1 MTSRILNNLNGAGL
15 YGVEFFIKGSEVIFS
30 ELSPRPHDTGM
41 VTLVSQNINEFELH
55 LRAFLNLPIPRID
68 LIEPSATRVILSNQE
83 YPNPIYEG
91 LNEALEF
98 EKTKVLIFGKPVS
111 RKGRRMGVV
120 LSSNS
125 DINLARKNADEAARK
140 IKVSTA

>member
-1 MTSRILNNLNGAGL
+1 
-15 YGVEFFIKGSEVIFS
+15 
-30 ELSPRPHDTGM
+30 M

-55 LRAFLNLPIPRID
+55 LRAFLNLPIPNIN

-83 YPNPIYEG
+83 YMNPIYEG

-98 EKTKVLIFGKPVS
+98 ENTKVLIFGKQFA
-111 RKGRRMGVV
+111 RKGRRLGVV

-125 DINLARKNADEAARK
+125 DINFAIKNDD
-140 IKVSTA
+140 

>member
-1 MTSRILNNLNGAGL
+1 MYKR
-15 YGVEFFIKGSEVIFS
+15 
-30 ELSPRPHDTGM
+30 
-41 VTLVSQNINEFELH
+41 Q
-55 LRAFLNLPIPRID
+55 FLNLPIPRID

-98 EKTKVLIFGKPVS
+98 EKTKVLLFGKPIS

-125 DINLARKNADEAARK
+125 DVNLAKKIADEAALK
-140 IKVSTA
+140 IKVSTT

>member
-1 MTSRILNNLNGAGL
+1 MIRKYNSGCRG
-15 YGVEFFIKGSEVIFS
+15 
-30 ELSPRPHDTGM
+30 
-41 VTLVSQNINEFELH
+41 
-55 LRAFLNLPIPRID
+55 
-68 LIEPSATRVILSNQE
+68 PSATRVILSNQE

-125 DINLARKNADEAARK
+125 DINLAKLMSEFDERTTPILLPFLETGLPNMSTLVFSNSNASLRP
-140 IKVSTA
+140 S

>member
-55 LRAFLNLPIPRID
+55 LRAFLNLQYRI
-68 LIEPSATRVILSNQE
+68 
-83 YPNPIYEG
+83 
-91 LNEALEF
+91 
-98 EKTKVLIFGKPVS
+98 
-111 RKGRRMGVV
+111 
-120 LSSNS
+120 
-125 DINLARKNADEAARK
+125 
-140 IKVSTA
+140 